1 MKKGFTLQELI
12 IVVFV
17 IFVIGI
23 LVRGCIDANKPCAPG
38 CEETEG
44 WVSGNYVHTCTCT
57 R

>member
-12 IVVFV
+12 VVVFV

-23 LVRGCIDANKPCAPG
+23 FVRGCIDANRPCAPG
-38 CEETEG
+38 CEETKG